1 MPLWVIA
8 LLVVPGSN
16 QGTIIVKLKPFEE
29 RPGGFFHRIKEAC
42 TGGGIEAL
50 FVNPMEY
57 TSVLGMIYKQTA
69 AIKDAQVLAFAPPMI
84 VRFLCT
90 EWYHHDHAG

>member
-1 MPLWVIA
+1 M
-8 LLVVPGSN
+8 
-16 QGTIIVKLKPFEE
+16 KLKPFEE

-57 TSVLGMIYKQTA
+57 TSVLDI
-69 AIKDAQVLAFAPPMI
+69 
-84 VRFLCT
+84 FLLS
-90 EWYHHDHAG
+90 